1 MSTATEARDG
11 TEAAIDRL
19 EEGEAVAAL
28 IAAQQRAAACVAG
41 AAADILR
48 AARAVAAALSS
59 GGKLIYCGAGSSG
72 LMALAD
78 ALELPGT
85 YGVGADR
92 AFAIIAGGTAS
103 LVDLA
108 GGYEDDRESG
118 AADVAAAGIGEGD
131 VVIAIAASGR
141 TPYAL
146 GAAEAG
152 RRAGATVIALSNN
165 ADAPLLDGADI
176 AIVLATPPEPVAGS
190 TRLGAATAQ
199 KIALNLLSTLAAI
212 RLGHVLDGMMVNL
225 VADNDKLRA
234 RARGIVAALAGVPA
248 SAAEAALATHR
259 GAVKPAVL
267 GALGATAGEAE
278 RLLAATEGNLRAAIA
293 RFTTTGGERRDP
305 TTNQGSKT

>member
-41 AAADILR
+41 ALR
-48 AARAVAAALSS
+48 TSCAPRAVAAALSS

-85 YGVGADR
+85 YGIGADR

-118 AADVAAAGIGEGD
+118 AADVAAAGIGKGD

-165 ADAPLLDGADI
+165 ADAPLLD
-176 AIVLATPPEPVAGS
+176 
-190 TRLGAATAQ
+190 R
-199 KIALNLLSTLAAI
+199 
-212 RLGHVLDGMMVNL
+212 
-225 VADNDKLRA
+225 
-234 RARGIVAALAGVPA
+234 
-248 SAAEAALATHR
+248 
-259 GAVKPAVL
+259 
-267 GALGATAGEAE
+267 
-278 RLLAATEGNLRAAIA
+278 
-293 RFTTTGGERRDP
+293 
-305 TTNQGSKT
+305 

>member
-28 IAAQQRAAACVAG
+28 IAAQQRAAACVAD
-41 AAADILR
+41 AAPDILR

-108 GGYEDDRESG
+108 GGDEDDRESG

-190 TRLGAATAQ
+190 TRLGAGTAQ
-199 KIALNLLSTLAAI
+199 KIALNTISTMAGVL
-212 RLGHVLDGMMVNL
+212 LGHVHDGMMVNL
-225 VADNDKLRA
+225 RADNDKLRA
-234 RARGIVAALAGVPA
+234 RAARIVASIAQVSEDKAQKALEATGGV
-248 SAAEAALATHR
+248 
-259 GAVKPAVL
+259 VKPAIL
-267 GALGATAGEAE
+267 LACGAGGGEEAE
-278 RLLAATEGNLRAAIA
+278 RRLLEAGHDLRVALETMASQ
-293 RFTTTGGERRDP
+293 ERRQSTRP
-305 TTNQGSKT
+305 